1 MSYTP
6 AWLSNR
12 SPGHGIFTASAKQTT
27 HALASPHKFSNGTS
41 KKIDKPGPKRTIAH
55 RGSEIFVAVGKEIRW
70 ADLVIVKEGHE
81 NQQDKKFRQSGRYA
95 AFSDDESNDDAPE
108 GCRVRPMLR
117 QPLVIMLI
125 ATQIIKT
132 PVADDIQQL
141 IMSPNHDYL
150 AILTKHTVHIAI
162 LPDPSHL
169 GVADKTPLRLKNYT
183 LGPTTHV
190 TSQSPIAS
198 ALWHPLGVNG
208 TCIVT
213 VTEEAIVRV
222 WELSTV
228 DRWTFDKPTLVIDL
242 KKLADGTSLDQ
253 DFSASKFGASKS
265 FSPDSV
271 EMEVAAA
278 CFGGRNT
285 GGWSPMTLWVAM
297 REGDVY
303 ALCPLLPEKWAPPS
317 ALIPSLSV
325 SIVAKAAMMEN
336 DADYPEE
343 VTRLANQQLAWMAD
357 LDNQEPNYV
366 EGTIGE
372 LDAEVYMRPAHPGRI
387 PKLQGPFDFDLAPE
401 IDDDLDELL
410 TDIYVIGSKLDSDAL
425 MAGEDED
432 LELAYED
439 EGGLSINVV
448 CLLASS
454 GRVSMSLD
462 LDGVEAQWLPKR
474 HAKTSPYSEPP
485 APPALLTYQV
495 IDTLR
500 DNEKFEENWPMF
512 SQDVSS
518 RYSFFITNWS
528 SITFISLAAWV
539 FRLEGEL
546 RDGPSEGVDFR
557 LNLLATGENF
567 IRERLISEPTGREVP
582 ALAACVNILDR
593 DLDNLLLSNSPRGPI
608 ALTLENPDDD
618 FNPRKLMADTP
629 VIEDSDTDET
639 PLLLCVPRPAYEPPT
654 AFALSSA
661 MPDFH
666 ENLRHSKNKRILHEP
681 IRLSPA
687 TLTIFADAHKI
698 LSEETHRIGSAAAE
712 LFRRCEKLQVDLREQ
727 IEKANEV
734 AQRVEQLAGEDN
746 DIDAE
751 YVTVNERV
759 EKRIQDAQKRQ
770 KELHERLERIR
781 KKASRGSSREL
792 SDREKVWFK
801 ELSQL
806 DSSVQKPSQNGS
818 RKSGSRKIELW
829 RRFEEVQE
837 LKEDIMD
844 RMKEMQ
850 RRAAASSSPAND
862 SPSVP
867 SELKR
872 EKVAQVLQLIER
884 ETALVDGVKDRLE
897 RLTME

>member
-1 MSYTP
+1 
-6 AWLSNR
+6 
-12 SPGHGIFTASAKQTT
+12 
-27 HALASPHKFSNGTS
+27 
-41 KKIDKPGPKRTIAH
+41 
-55 RGSEIFVAVGKEIRW
+55 
-70 ADLVIVKEGHE
+70 
-81 NQQDKKFRQSGRYA
+81 
-95 AFSDDESNDDAPE
+95 
-108 GCRVRPMLR
+108 
-117 QPLVIMLI
+117 
-125 ATQIIKT
+125 
-132 PVADDIQQL
+132 
-141 IMSPNHDYL
+141 MSPNHDYL

-162 LPDPSHL
+162 LPDPTHL
-169 GVADKTPLRLKNYT
+169 GAADRSPLRLKTYT

-198 ALWHPLGVNG
+198 ALWHPLGVWG

-213 VTEEAIVRV
+213 VTEEAVVRV

-271 EMEVAAA
+271 EMEVASA

-303 ALCPLLPEKWAPPS
+303 ALCPLLPEKWAPPP
-317 ALIPSLSV
+317 ALVPSLSV

-336 DADYPEE
+336 DADYPED
-343 VTRLANQQLAWMAD
+343 VKRLASQQLAWMAD
-357 LDNQEPNYV
+357 LDNQEPTYM
-366 EGTIGE
+366 EGTVDE
-372 LDAEVYMRPAHPGRI
+372 LEVEVYTRPSHPGRI

-401 IDDDLDELL
+401 TDSELDELL

-448 CLLASS
+448 CLLTAS

-474 HAKTSPYSEPP
+474 IAKQSLFSESSTFST
-485 APPALLTYQV
+485 LLTYQV

-500 DNEKFEENWPMF
+500 ENEKFENNWPMF

-528 SITFISLAAWV
+528 SVTYISLAAWV

-567 IRERLISEPTGREVP
+567 TRQRLISEGTSNEVP
-582 ALAACVNILDR
+582 ALAACINILDR

-608 ALTLENPDDD
+608 ALTLENPEDD
-618 FNPRKLMADTP
+618 FNPRRLLLDTP
-629 VIEDSDTDET
+629 VHKGSDTDET
-639 PLLLCVPRPAYEPPT
+639 PLLLCPPRPAYEPAT
-654 AFALSSA
+654 AFALQSA
-661 MPDFH
+661 MPGFEQDLH
-666 ENLRHSKNKRILHEP
+666 HSKNKRILNEP

-727 IEKANEV
+727 IKKANDV
-734 AQRVEQLAGEDN
+734 AQRVEQLAGDDN
-746 DIDAE
+746 DVDE
-751 YVTVNERV
+751 KYMSVNDRV
-759 EKRIQDAQKRQ
+759 EKRIKDAQQRQ
-770 KELHERLERIR
+770 EELQERLERIR
-781 KKASRGSSREL
+781 KKASRGASREL
-792 SDREKVWFK
+792 SDREKVWFE
-801 ELSQL
+801 ELKQL
-806 DSSVQKPSQNGS
+806 EGSVSRPAQNG
-818 RKSGSRKIELW
+818 RRQPGARKIELW
-829 RRFEEVQE
+829 KRFDEVKE
-837 LKEDIMD
+837 LKEEIMD
-844 RMKEMQ
+844 RVDELKK
-850 RRAAASSSPAND
+850 RAEASSSPAHN
-862 SPSVP
+862 STGVP
-867 SELKR
+867 SELKK
-872 EKVAQVLQLIER
+872 EKVAQVMQLIER
-884 ETALVDGVKDRLE
+884 ETALVDGVKGRLE